1 MDKKIAGLLGAVAAL
16 ATIGSAQADINPAA
30 VPDALQASSYAD
42 LLTPIAHPIA
52 LLKADDAARSQ
63 SRQRS
68 RPQIS
73 RWLRRTIITIIITT
87 IPIPGT
93 ITTTIIITTA
103 RAPSSV
109 FLVWV
114 A

>member
-73 RWLRRTIITIIITT
+73 RWLRRTIITI
-87 IPIPGT
+87 PIPGT